1 MLDISEDKWAKA
13 IAANENTTFHASNWQ
28 RSRVLKMHGIGK
40 EIRKYSHML
49 LIGIEIGTA
58 LWEDYI
64 YPN

>member
-1 MLDISEDKWAKA
+1 
-13 IAANENTTFHASNWQ
+13 
-28 RSRVLKMHGIGK
+28 MHGIGK

-49 LIGIEIGTA
+49 LIGIEIDTA